1 MVAPESHQPVSSK
14 GLLIV
19 PDGEDQ
25 NFFFLSSSAKFSVIL
40 EQNKTHTPY
49 VGSDKQWPW

>member
-14 GLLIV
+14 GFLIV

-25 NFFFLSSSAKFSVIL
+25 IFFFLSSSAKFSVIL